1 MKLQEHIRKVLREE
15 TNIIRKILR
24 RLPIEKMDYEFKSS
38 LNYVSSIFLKN
49 FKGNPRKLK
58 PKKVVRDI
66 KIKKMKNWE

>member
-38 LNYVSSIFLKN
+38 LNYVSSVFLRN
-49 FKGNPRKLK
+49 LKGKSELLPDVLITKHS
-58 PKKVVRDI
+58 
-66 KIKKMKNWE
+66 